1 MIAVVDYGA
10 GNLFSV
16 ANALEHLAIP
26 YQITQDP
33 GALAASD
40 GILLP
45 GVGAFPDA
53 MEMLQKH
60 QLVEILR
67 KMAKEKPFLGVCLGM
82 QVLFSQG
89 EEFRLTDGLDLLPGR
104 VEKLKVPG
112 LKIPHMGWNRLELA
126 RDDCPLTRGLPQD
139 AYVYFVHS
147 YAAVPRQENLVAW
160 VEYGGQVPALVWDG
174 ACCYGAQFHPEKS
187 GETGLMILRN
197 FADLCQDAARRKKE

>member
-33 GALAASD
+33 GARAASD

-53 MEMLQKH
+53 MEMLQKR

-104 VEKLKVPG
+104 VEKLKAPG

-160 VEYGGQVPALVWDG
+160 AEYGGQVPALVWDG